1 MVYLVGGYI
10 LTFEQVHAFADR
22 NKFEIP
28 TMDVTTFCSNEWLKS
43 QGVPHRLLAA
53 SYKGQPRVVLVT
65 RAAHRNDETKTKFTP
80 FSERPEDQVVKGK
93 MVAWDDRLKGV
104 EYATVADP
112 YGVS

>member
-10 LTFEQVHAFADR
+10 LTFEQVLAFADR

-65 RAAHRNDETKTKFTP
+65 RAAHRNDETKIK
-80 FSERPEDQVVKGK
+80 
-93 MVAWDDRLKGV
+93 
-104 EYATVADP
+104 
-112 YGVS
+112 